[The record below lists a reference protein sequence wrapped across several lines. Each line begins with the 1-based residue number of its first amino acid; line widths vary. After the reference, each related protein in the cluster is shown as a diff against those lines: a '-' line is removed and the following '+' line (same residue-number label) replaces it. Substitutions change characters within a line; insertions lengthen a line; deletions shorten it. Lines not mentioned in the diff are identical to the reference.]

1 MMERWLL
8 RASRWARR
16 PPSWRQL
23 RMLLIILAIGLAL
36 VGIEHLWGWPDFL
49 TVNGPMKLR

>member
-49 TVNGPMKLR
+49 TVNGPMKMR